1 MFWNQLA
8 KENGLPEF
16 FFMSYTTNI
25 ADFDDETIRKTD
37 VVGLDLIRNIE
48 LKQNY
53 SKRSLI
59 FNYYRNKIGGIL
71 RIPQFV
77 FKYKDAMRY
86 LLDKSCEDENK
97 VPVIVPNWDWSPR
110 RGAGGLI
117 FTDSTPS
124 LFKQHV
130 KQALEL
136 IKRKPKNKQIL
147 ILKSWNEWGEG
158 NYMEPDLKFGK
169 GYIQALKEALEE
181 ADK

>member
-1 MFWNQLA
+1 VPWPVSSQCHIINPQ
-8 KENGLPEF
+8 
-16 FFMSYTTNI
+16 
-25 ADFDDETIRKTD
+25 
-37 VVGLDLIRNIE
+37 NIE
-48 LKQNY
+48 FHPDNIDNFNTFEGRFF
-53 SKRSLI
+53 SRIFDFI

-110 RGAGGLI
+110 RGAGVLI